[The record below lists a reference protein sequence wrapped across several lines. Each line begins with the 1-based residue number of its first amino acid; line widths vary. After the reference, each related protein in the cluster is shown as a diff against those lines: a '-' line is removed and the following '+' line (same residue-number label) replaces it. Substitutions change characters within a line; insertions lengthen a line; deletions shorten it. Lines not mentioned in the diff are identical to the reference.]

1 MENKFFNQIIKV
13 SPPPAPA
20 PHTPSPQSVNSNQS
34 SVLKTPQTAT
44 KNPKNL
50 APIITANTYAS
61 STVNVSNY
69 IKELEISEGQLSSCL
84 K

>member
-1 MENKFFNQIIKV
+1 V
-13 SPPPAPA
+13 SPPPAPT

-34 SVLKTPQTAT
+34 SLIKTPQTAT
-44 KNPKNL
+44 KNAKNL
-50 APIITANTYAS
+50 APIIHAS